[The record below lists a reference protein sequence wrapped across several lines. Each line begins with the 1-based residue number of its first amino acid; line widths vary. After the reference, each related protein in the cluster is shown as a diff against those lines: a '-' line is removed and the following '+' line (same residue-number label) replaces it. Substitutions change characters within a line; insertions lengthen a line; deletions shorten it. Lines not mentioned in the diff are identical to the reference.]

1 MHRDANHLIQL
12 QELTLIRDEQK
23 VATGGP
29 AHLEQLDSSI
39 EAMTSKLPSETKTL
53 YKQLKKR
60 DNIVI
65 VPVSEGTCSVCGMRL
80 PISLVQAVRMEKQIL
95 CCPNCARMLYSPESP
110 PRRTAPRPRR
120 TAPRKVGISRFSSHT
135 IMIPKLVSTDRDG
148 AIAEL
153 ATKMEEEG
161 FVSKAD
167 KLIES
172 SLRREAIVSTAVAH
186 GVAFPHVRGVEG
198 GGLSLALGISKKGI
212 KFDGPDSKLTKIIF
226 FLVIPTAAAAFYLKL
241 LAGLA
246 ETLSKTDNRKAI
258 MAGGTPEELWKAL
271 VKATRSTIK

>member
-1 MHRDANHLIQL
+1 MHRVANHLIQL

-23 VATGGP
+23 VAAGPP

-39 EAMTSKLPSETKTL
+39 GAMTNKLPSDTKTQYLTL
-53 YKQLKKR
+53 YKR
-60 DNIVI
+60 DHTVI
-65 VPVSEGTCSVCGMRL
+65 TPVSEGSCSFCGMKL

-120 TAPRKVGISRFSSHT
+120 TAPRKVGISRFSSNT
-135 IMIPKLVSTDRDG
+135 IMIPKLESTNRDG
-148 AIAEL
+148 VITEL

-212 KFDGPDSKLTKIIF
+212 KFGGPDQKLTKIIF

-246 ETLSKTDNRKAI
+246 ETFSKTDNRKII
-258 MAGGTPEELWKAL
+258 MACKTPEELWKAL
-271 VKATRSTIK
+271 VKTTRSAIK